1 MTTIDSLTTEL
12 VREPGSRR
20 PASTIAI
27 PNPSPELRT
36 DVDPNIATRFAE
48 FADACSRFSREIT
61 ERSGTAA
68 TATTTEDHTRLNL
81 TVART
86 VFSKWSIEILAVLYT
101 RRGARFQ
108 EIKKALGPISS
119 RVLSLKLSRLERLG
133 LVRRSV
139 IASRPPGVEY
149 ALTEK
154 GLRVSKLG
162 EPVVLFLRLTQG
174 LLVPERP

>member
-1 MTTIDSLTTEL
+1 MTTINPLTTEL

-48 FADACSRFSREIT
+48 FADACSRFSREIV

-81 TVART
+81 QVART
-86 VFSKWSIEILAVLYT
+86 VFGKWSIDILAVLYT

-119 RVLSLKLSRLERLG
+119 RNASGSSAARSSHRDRRASSTPSR
-133 LVRRSV
+133 RRASECQSS
-139 IASRPPGVEY
+139 ASRWCCSSG
-149 ALTEK
+149 
-154 GLRVSKLG
+154 
-162 EPVVLFLRLTQG
+162 
-174 LLVPERP
+174 